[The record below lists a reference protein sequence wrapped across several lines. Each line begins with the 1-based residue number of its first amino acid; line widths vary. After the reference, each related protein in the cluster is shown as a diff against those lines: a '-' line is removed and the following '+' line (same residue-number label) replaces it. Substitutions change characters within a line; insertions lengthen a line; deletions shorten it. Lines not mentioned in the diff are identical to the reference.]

1 MMPGMPSPHTPLP
14 RARQV
19 SLLGALYMAQGL
31 PFGFFTLALPVL
43 MRDAGWSLT
52 AISLLQFL
60 ALPWALKFM
69 WAPVLDHHGSR
80 RMWLRLFLGSS
91 CVMALVLSQ
100 LSLSSQTNMLFAAVL
115 LFNLLAASQDVI
127 TDGLAVRLLDVR
139 ERGLANGLQV
149 GGFRLGMILGGGVL
163 LWVFAR
169 TDWETMFL
177 CMAGLL
183 ALLAVPAWYPPEP
196 VRALAPQA
204 CPRGMALS
212 WAWLERALTP
222 GMLTFAV
229 LILAYRFG
237 DQLLGSLT
245 GPFMRDQGISKETIA
260 MMKGMVGSG
269 ASLVG
274 AFAGGWLTFRL
285 GRRTALLFSGLTQA
299 LAFTCYVAAAAGWGG
314 MNALW
319 AATVLEGI
327 FGTMATVALFT
338 LMMDAADPAHAGTD
352 FTLLACMTSLVSG
365 LANLVGGVVADAF
378 GYLPT
383 FTLAAVSSALGCLVL
398 VGWLDRHPIHPRIAQ
413 AWRG

>member
-177 CMAGLL
+177 CMGGLL
-183 ALLAVPAWYPPEP
+183 ALLALPAWYPPEP
-196 VRALAPQA
+196 ARALAPQA
-204 CPRGMALS
+204 RPRGMALS

-274 AFAGGWLTFRL
+274 AFAGGWLAFRL

-398 VGWLDRHPIHPRIAQ
+398 VGWLDRHPIHPRVAQ

>member
-177 CMAGLL
+177 CMGGLL
-183 ALLAVPAWYPPEP
+183 ALLALPAWYPPEP
-196 VRALAPQA
+196 ARALAPQA
-204 CPRGMALS
+204 RPRGMALS

-274 AFAGGWLTFRL
+274 AFAGGWLAFRL

-314 MNALW
+314 MTALW

>member
-1 MMPGMPSPHTPLP
+1 MLPAAAAPPSSLT
-14 RARQV
+14 RRQQITM
-19 SLLGALYMAQGL
+19 LGALYMAQGL

-52 AISLLQFL
+52 AISMLQFL
-60 ALPWALKFM
+60 ALPWALKFL
-69 WAPVLDHHGSR
+69 WAPALDHHGSR
-80 RMWLRLFLGSS
+80 RMWLRLFMGTS
-91 CVMALVLSQ
+91 CLMALVLSQ
-100 LSLSSQTNMLFAAVL
+100 LPLSDAAWPLFAAVL
-115 LFNLLAASQDVI
+115 LFNLFAASQDVI
-127 TDGLAVRLLDVR
+127 TDGLAVRLLNVR

-149 GGFRLGMILGGGVL
+149 GGFRMGMILGGGAL

-169 TDWETMFL
+169 SDWQTMFL

-183 ALLAVPAWYPPEP
+183 ALLALPAWHPPEP
-196 VRALAPQA
+196 ARAMAPQDR
-204 CPRGMALS
+204 PRGIALS
-212 WAWLERALTP
+212 WAWLERALAP
-222 GMLTFAV
+222 GMLTFAA

-237 DQLLGSLT
+237 DQLLGSLI
-245 GPFMRDQGISKETIA
+245 GPFLRDQGISKETIA
-260 MMKGMVGSG
+260 LMKGVVGSG
-269 ASLVG
+269 ASLFG
-274 AFAGGWLTFRL
+274 ALAGGWLAFRM
-285 GRRTALLFSGLTQA
+285 GRRAALLFSGLTQA

-352 FTLLACMTSLVSG
+352 YTLLACMTALVSG
-365 LANLVGGVVADAF
+365 MGNLAGGVLADAF

-383 FTLAAVSSALGCLVL
+383 FTLAAVLSALGCLAL

-413 AWRG
+413 AWRI